1 MKYVKSVPDSL
12 VILLIVVCCLVLTA
26 VWFWLHVPWLCV
38 ALWCPRV
45 EILWMF
51 VAVVCQCRWTDAD
64 QINVFRNNNV
74 LCYIC
79 IYRQMEVHCSVL
91 FVMTNVLKAK
101 VGFRI
106 LQVDVVLLYFR
117 HPDLFRVIK
126 K

>member
-1 MKYVKSVPDSL
+1 
-12 VILLIVVCCLVLTA
+12 
-26 VWFWLHVPWLCV
+26 
-38 ALWCPRV
+38 
-45 EILWMF
+45 MF
-51 VAVVCQCRWTDAD
+51 AAVVCQCRWTDAD
-64 QINVFRNNNV
+64 QIKNTVQYNNV

-79 IYRQMEVHCSVL
+79 IYRQMEAHCSVL